1 MLRFRPSRIAAALC
15 LCLGLCAAL
24 PVLAAPQDPPPGDG
38 PWVVRATFTE
48 RQQVW
53 RLAAE
58 IEPWEVHYDQGYVV
72 LDVDRQD
79 WEFLRSLGFEV
90 EVDPLLTD
98 ELRRPR
104 VRLPGQ
110 VTGIPGYPCYG
121 TVEETFTRAQAIVAA
136 HPALAAWVDVG
147 DSWEKV
153 APGGASGYDMMVLRL
168 TNSAVPGPKPKLFAS
183 GGLHAREYTTAE
195 TLTRFAETMASAYG
209 TDSDVTWILDH
220 HELHLLLQTNPDGRK
235 QAEAGAYWRKNTNG
249 TYCGATSSSRGADL
263 NRNYPFMW
271 NLGSGSSGDPC
282 DDVYRGP
289 VAASEPETQAVRDY
303 ARALFPYAWTGGT
316 PPASG
321 TVPPDTSGVF
331 IDLHSYGRLVL
342 WPWGYDDVVGPAPN
356 GPALQTLGRKFAWFN
371 NHTPEQSNEL
381 YGADG
386 ASDDFFYGD
395 RGVAAYTFE
404 MGTSF
409 FQSCSTFE
417 STIAPTNLAALK
429 YAARVARAPYLLPS
443 GPDALTVVAAP
454 TSVTPGQNVTITA
467 TLDDTRYNNSNGTEP
482 TQNVAAGQ
490 VYVDTPPWGASPTAV
505 AMTPTDGSF
514 NTKTEGASATLST
527 TGWPTGRHIV
537 FVRGQDASGNWGPVS
552 AVFVDVA
559 VPVELQQLTIE

>member
-48 RQQVW
+48 RQQVR
-53 RLAAE
+53 RLAAR

-121 TVEETFTRAQAIVAA
+121 TVEETFTRAQAIVTA

-168 TNSAVPGPKPKLFAS
+168 TNSAVAGAKPKLLAS
-183 GGLHAREYTTAE
+183 GAIHAREYTTAE
-195 TLTRFAETMASAYG
+195 TLTRFAETMASGYG
-209 TDSDVTWILDH
+209 TDPDATWILDH

-235 QAEAGAYWRKNTNG
+235 QAEGGASWRKNTNG
-249 TYCGATSSSRGADL
+249 NYCGPTSSNRGVDL
-263 NRNYPFMW
+263 NRNFPFQW
-271 NLGSGSSGDPC
+271 ACCGGSSTYAC
-282 DDVYRGP
+282 DSTYHGP
-289 VAASEPETQAVRDY
+289 SAGSDPETQALRDY
-303 ARALFPYAWTGGT
+303 GRSIFPNYWTGGT
-316 PPASG
+316 PPNSG
-321 TVPPDTSGVF
+321 TVPADAAGLYIDVHSSGQ
-331 IDLHSYGRLVL
+331 LVL
-342 WPWGYDDVVGPAPN
+342 WPWGYDDPTPVAPN
-356 GPALQTLGRKFAWFN
+356 ATALQTLGRKFSYLN
-371 NHTPEQSNEL
+371 GHYPEQSNQL
-381 YGADG
+381 YPADG
-386 ASDDFFYGD
+386 ATDDFFYGD
-395 RGVAAYTFE
+395 RGVAAFTFE
-404 MGTSF
+404 LGTSF
-409 FQSCSTFE
+409 FQSCSSFE
-417 STIAPTNLAALK
+417 SSVLPGNVQALK

-467 TLDDTRYNNSNGTEP
+467 TLNDTRYSNSNGTEP

-505 AMTPTDGSF
+505 AMTPSDGSF